1 MPKKSR
7 RTKARQRSRPVGA
20 VQERAPATGQMGTPR
35 QAPGR
40 VPPGSPDSS
49 GRYQHV
55 IPEIKRI
62 AIIAGAI
69 ILVLIIL
76 SIALG

>member
-7 RTKARQRSRPVGA
+7 RTKARQRSKPAGA
-20 VQERAPATGQMGTPR
+20 VQERAPSPGQSSVPR

-40 VPPGSPDSS
+40 VSPGSPDSS
-49 GRYQHV
+49 SRYQHV

-69 ILVLIIL
+69 IVVLIIL